1 MKKKRKPPPRGKK
14 KASPI
19 KRSPKHGER
28 GEELPFEGL
37 AELVATCGTLSA
49 IKGANPS
56 NPANLGKML
65 VACVKYSLIDDL
77 YRALKKY
84 RKKARL
90 TDSEQRVWEAYKRL
104 WPKDRQRDDES
115 FRAPLSDLMNELE
128 TTLPPNLVPDVDT
141 VKYIVKKLGL
151 NKYQWHICKS
161 FAGVVSFKVLVKPK
175 DTPKTHPLEGGNY
188 EGGKSPGIAERL
200 F

>member
-1 MKKKRKPPPRGKK
+1 MKRKKKRKPPARGKK
-14 KASPI
+14 KAGPI

-37 AELVATCGTLSA
+37 AELLATSATLSA

-65 VACVKYSLIDDL
+65 VRCVKYGLIDEL

-84 RKKARL
+84 KKKACL
-90 TDSEQRVWEAYKRL
+90 TDSEQRVWEAYIRL
-104 WPKDRQRDDES
+104 WPKDRQRDDEL
-115 FRAPLSDLMNELE
+115 FRASDSDLMNELE
-128 TTLPPNLVPDVDT
+128 TTLPANLVPHVDT

-161 FAGVVSFKVLVKPK
+161 FAGVVSLKVLVKPRI
-175 DTPKTHPLEGGNY
+175 PKRLILL
-188 EGGKSPGIAERL
+188 KAASRPG
-200 F
+200 